1 MEQHLGQD
9 ISEKDRWQFLCDN
22 ADAVEKIGYT
32 HRFTPEELS
41 QKKESL
47 AEVSITINDIE
58 TEKKEVMEEF
68 KERLKPLNEEKA
80 ELLDHIKKGSEFR
93 ADEECAKILYHDER
107 MAGFYNKLGEL
118 VYSRPIMPQE
128 MQKTMF
134 SINRKT
140 GTES

>member
-1 MEQHLGQD
+1 MDNFLGQD
-9 ISEKDRWQFLCDN
+9 IPEQDRWQFLCDN

-32 HRFTPEELS
+32 HRFTPEELA

-47 AEVSITINDIE
+47 AEVSISINDIE
-58 TEKKEVMEEF
+58 TEKKEVMDDF

-80 ELLDHIKKGSEFR
+80 ELLDHIKRGSEFR

-107 MAGFYNKLGEL
+107 MAGFYNRLGEL

-128 MQKTMF
+128 MQKTIF
-134 SINRKT
+134 NINRKT